1 MNMKVLLTGATGFLG
16 SEIARELTR
25 QGHTLRVLVRKTS
38 KLDGLKGLVY
48 EKVEGDV
55 TDAASV
61 DRALDGVDALIH
73 TAGNTSTR
81 RRDREALYRV
91 NVDGTRTVLAGAAQ
105 RKTGRVVVTSSIVS
119 VGASADPVAL
129 DEGATWNTG
138 GRGYHYVDSKRQG
151 EEIALEFAKN
161 GMNLVVLNPSMI
173 MGPGDVYLTST
184 KLVLEYMKGRNRFWF
199 RGGLS
204 YCDVREVAK
213 AHVTALTKGRSGE
226 RYIVAG
232 PNKSYKELQE
242 ELYRITG
249 LYKPRRVPYPL
260 LLVAAALS
268 EAAATIA
275 PHSLEDLNLAVVKH
289 AKLFS
294 YYDSSKAERELGY
307 VVRPFDEMLRD
318 TIRDQV
324 ARGLAKPSTQ
334 KLQGLLG
341 AAA

>member
-1 MNMKVLLTGATGFLG
+1 MTMKVLLTGATGFLG
-16 SEIARELTR
+16 GEIARELVR
-25 QGHTLRVLVRKTS
+25 QGHALRVLVRKTS
-38 KLDGLKGLVY
+38 KLDGLKGLTY
-48 EKVEGDV
+48 EKVEGDI

-73 TAGNTSTR
+73 TAGNTSQR
-81 RRDREALYRV
+81 RRDKDALYRV
-91 NVDGTRTVLAGAAQ
+91 NAEGTRTVLAAAAM
-105 RKTGRVVVTSSIVS
+105 RKTGRVVVTSSIVTI
-119 VGASADPVAL
+119 GASSEPVAL
-129 DEGATWNTG
+129 DEQATWNIG

-151 EEIALEFAKN
+151 EEIALEHARN
-161 GMNLVVLNPSMI
+161 GMNVVVLNPSMI

-184 KLVLEYMKGRNRFWF
+184 KLILEYLKGRNRFWF

-232 PNKSYKELQE
+232 PNKSYKELQD

-249 LYKPRRVPYPL
+249 LYKPLRVPYF
-260 LLVAAALS
+260 LLVAAAALS
-268 EAAATIA
+268 EAVAAIA
-275 PHSLEDLNLAVVKH
+275 PHSLEDLNLVIIKH

-324 ARGLAKPSTQ
+324 SRGLAKPSTTQ
-334 KLQGLLG
+334 LQALT
-341 AAA
+341 A